1 MQIFFFKTTNKNSLS
16 SWYNRFCSRE
26 SVKKTWPAFYHSKPN
41 QVLADP
47 EDAKLPSLAGIT
59 FFDFK
64 GGASPNG
71 FRVALALEE
80 KGVKYTKQELDFM
93 QGDHKKP
100 EFLSVNPR
108 GQVPALKD
116 GSVCL
121 NESVAIIEYLDS
133 IYAQNPL
140 MPTDKA
146 QAAIA
151 LVCFIIFRLKNIPN

>member
-1 MQIFFFKTTNKNSLS
+1 
-16 SWYNRFCSRE
+16 
-26 SVKKTWPAFYHSKPN
+26 
-41 QVLADP
+41 
-47 EDAKLPSLAGIT
+47 
-59 FFDFK
+59 
-64 GGASPNG
+64 
-71 FRVALALEE
+71 
-80 KGVKYTKQELDFM
+80 M

-151 LVCFIIFRLKNIPN
+151 LVWFIIF